1 MAKASTIRGG
11 SRLAGAGVDRWMG
24 AAFVLA
30 ILASVLT
37 FDPKLYIN
45 GDNVDYMF
53 LARDFRGG
61 DLWPSNKYPPLFPAF
76 LAPVQ
81 LLFGLSLIPQK
92 ILVGLFYA
100 GSVWFLLR
108 LVKRRWPE
116 ARGAL
121 LLWVSITLIP
131 VVEYSH
137 YVMSEVPYLF
147 FLLGALDAADRI
159 LRAPG
164 ASDSFGTALR
174 DRRLWGLALWLAASF
189 YTRTV
194 GLAVVGALVLLFLI
208 AGRARFALAL
218 CAAFGVLMLPWAVR
232 SALTPGGNPY
242 FEQWRRVNPYYPEYG
257 YLTPT
262 WMWKRICENGRVYFL
277 EEIPVTVAP
286 IFYRSTYS
294 GHGVRDAYYPWGI
307 SLLVLIPLA
316 AGAIRGW
323 LRRDVVAV
331 AVTTL
336 LLGSCLWPPI
346 WASTRFLVPMVP
358 LLYLLWYAGIESGIE
373 LLARHRPSVRAGLSI
388 LLALWAVLG
397 VKNLALYAVETREYP
412 PEWKNYFAA
421 LEWSRDHLPPDAVVI
436 DRKPN
441 FVEFVAGRESRM
453 FPRQSDPDLMLDAF
467 VERGATH
474 VILPSLPYDDI
485 FRYLEPTLKA
495 RSTEFEPLQAWTS
508 PPTYVLRFRREAWRA
523 ARSAAPGTEHPPAET
538 P

>member
-1 MAKASTIRGG
+1 M
-11 SRLAGAGVDRWMG
+11 GV
-24 AAFVLA
+24 AFVLA
-30 ILASVLT
+30 ILASALT

-61 DLWPSNKYPPLFPAF
+61 DLWPSNKYPPLFPAL
-76 LAPVQ
+76 LAPIQ
-81 LLFGLSLIPQK
+81 LILGLSLIPQK
-92 ILVGLFYA
+92 VLVGLFYA
-100 GSVWFLLR
+100 GSVWFLSR
-108 LVKRRWPE
+108 LVTRRWPE

-121 LLWVSITLIP
+121 LLWVAITLVP

-159 LRAPG
+159 LRSPAGPESVAG
-164 ASDSFGTALR
+164 ALR
-174 DRRLWGLALWLAASF
+174 DRRLWVLALWLAASF

-194 GLAVVGALVLLFLI
+194 GLAVVGALVLLFMI
-208 AGRARFALAL
+208 AGRARLALAL
-218 CAAFGVLMLPWAVR
+218 CAACAVLMLPWAVR

-257 YLTPT
+257 YLTPS
-262 WMWKRICENGRVYFL
+262 WMWKRICENGKVYFL

-294 GHGVRDAYYPWGI
+294 GHGVRDAYYPWGV
-307 SLLVLIPLA
+307 SLLVLAPLV
-316 AGAIRGW
+316 AGAVRGW

-358 LLYLLWYAGIESGIE
+358 LLYLLWYAGIEAGTE
-373 LLARHRPSVRAGLSI
+373 ALARRHPSARTILSV
-388 LLALWAVLG
+388 LLVLWTILG

-412 PEWKNYFAA
+412 AEWKNYFAA
-421 LEWSRDHLPPDAVVI
+421 LEWSRDHLPADAVVI

-453 FPRQSDPDLMLDAF
+453 FPRQADPDLMLDAF
-467 VERGATH
+467 MERGATH
-474 VILPSLPYDDI
+474 VILASLPYDDI

-495 RSTEFEPLQAWTS
+495 RSTEFEPVQVWNA
-508 PPTYVLRFRREAWRA
+508 PPTYVLRFRGESWRA
-523 ARSAAPGTEHPPAET
+523 ARNRDRGTGGQPAEV